1 MLLIR
6 ARDLAKHILGLV
18 LSCLPG
24 GVRGE
29 PIRCL
34 PGGGVRGE
42 LIIIVFKI
50 LWSGSAAA
58 AAAAA
63 GKRDT
68 GGGAGGVGGINQSMH
83 T

>member
-50 LWSGSAAA
+50 LWSGSA
-58 AAAAA
+58 

-68 GGGAGGVGGINQSMH
+68 GGGAGVVGGINQSMH

>member
-50 LWSGSAAA
+50 LWSGSAAG
-58 AAAAA
+58 

>member
-50 LWSGSAAA
+50 LGSGS

>member
-34 PGGGVRGE
+34 PPGGGVRGE

-50 LWSGSAAA
+50 LWSSGS

>member
-50 LWSGSAAA
+50 LWSSGS
-58 AAAAA
+58 AAA

-68 GGGAGGVGGINQSMH
+68 GGGAGVVGGINQSMH

>member
-24 GVRGE
+24 G
-29 PIRCL
+29 
-34 PGGGVRGE
+34 GVRGE

-50 LWSGSAAA
+50 LWSSGS